1 MHRIQNLDTGF
12 SLDRVL
18 IGGLDFLQAGY
29 TPERAHDFQ
38 DRLIDRLQGMP
49 GVDSIAFAR
58 GIPFSYRPFTSVP
71 VAIDGNQLPAEQ
83 LPVIESNEVGPG
95 YLATMGIP
103 LLEGREFTRSDN
115 ETAAPVAV
123 VNQSMAQQL
132 WPGEDALGRRIQVKG
147 RWLQV
152 VGVARNAR
160 FSRFSETP
168 TSFFY
173 IPLRQSTT
181 IGPEFYVRTTLAPN
195 AIASALVRQ
204 IRDTDPN
211 LSVGEVIAI
220 REQVEDMFAPQ
231 RLALMMISGFAAM
244 AVGLAMVG
252 LYGVMSYTVSQG
264 RREFGLRMALGA
276 SPQSLL
282 RLVLSHGLML
292 TAIGLAFGFAVAI
305 STSRL
310 LGYLLYHESP
320 HDPLPFSGAAAIMA
334 ITAIA
339 ASLVPAWRASRTDPL
354 HALRYE

>member
-1 MHRIQNLDTGF
+1 
-12 SLDRVL
+12 
-18 IGGLDFLQAGY
+18 
-29 TPERAHDFQ
+29 
-38 DRLIDRLQGMP
+38 
-49 GVDSIAFAR
+49 
-58 GIPFSYRPFTSVP
+58 
-71 VAIDGNQLPAEQ
+71 
-83 LPVIESNEVGPG
+83 
-95 YLATMGIP
+95 
-103 LLEGREFTRSDN
+103 
-115 ETAAPVAV
+115 
-123 VNQSMAQQL
+123 
-132 WPGEDALGRRIQVKG
+132 
-147 RWLQV
+147 
-152 VGVARNAR
+152 
-160 FSRFSETP
+160 
-168 TSFFY
+168 
-173 IPLRQSTT
+173 
-181 IGPEFYVRTTLAPN
+181 
-195 AIASALVRQ
+195 
-204 IRDTDPN
+204 
-211 LSVGEVIAI
+211 
-220 REQVEDMFAPQ
+220 
-231 RLALMMISGFAAM
+231 MMISGFAAM